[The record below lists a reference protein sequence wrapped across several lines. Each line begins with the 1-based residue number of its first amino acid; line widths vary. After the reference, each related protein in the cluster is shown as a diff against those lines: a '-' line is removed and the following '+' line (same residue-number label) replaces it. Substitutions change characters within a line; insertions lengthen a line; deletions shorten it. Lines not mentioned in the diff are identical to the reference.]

1 MAYFEDEELMFWEL
15 SKKSKISA
23 LEAFLMSRTS
33 GTLSGVT
40 IDSNKSFSEFLS

>member
-23 LEAFLMSRTS
+23 LKAFLMSRTS

-40 IDSNKSFSEFLS
+40 IVNKKSFSEFLS